1 MFYELLNEEEAND
14 IKEVSKETGNDYGLQ
29 NRFLPINSWRKI
41 AKDRKILQEALEE
54 ELEDTK
60 KYYEEKIKKM
70 EEEMEENYRPIPI
83 AEQYGISDRDFI

>member
-41 AKDRKILQEALEE
+41 AKDRKILQEAIEE

-60 KYYEEKIKKM
+60 EYYEDKIKKL
-70 EEEMEENYRPIPI
+70 EKDIEDNYRQIPV
-83 AEQYGISDRDFI
+83 AEQYEI

>member
-1 MFYELLNEEEAND
+1 MFYELLNEDEVSD
-14 IKEVSKETGNDYGLQ
+14 IKEFSKETGNDYGLQ

-60 KYYEEKIKKM
+60 EYYEDKIKELEKDI
-70 EEEMEENYRPIPI
+70 EDNYRQIPV
-83 AEQYGISDRDFI
+83 AEQYEI